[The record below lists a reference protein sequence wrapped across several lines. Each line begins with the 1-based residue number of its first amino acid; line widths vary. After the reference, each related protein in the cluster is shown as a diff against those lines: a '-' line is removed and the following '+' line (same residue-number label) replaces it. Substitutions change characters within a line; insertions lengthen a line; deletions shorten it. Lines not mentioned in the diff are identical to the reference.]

1 MQAEYEKIESRF
13 DVEKSANCDHQ
24 KLIGQLSSELCQAK
38 IKSAEDTEEI
48 NKLRGELQRR
58 ERMEQILEEAKM
70 QTEKEIQAGK
80 IQQDV
85 IYREKILLESRVIHL
100 EGQLKQAHEEHH
112 LQLMKLEQEIKMKT
126 DELDSVRKDAQ
137 HSQLMNLEIADY
149 ERSVKSLNLALEEKE
164 VKLKLFQEEL
174 QHAKQ
179 QKHATE
185 KLLEASEN
193 QFRQSE
199 EQCSKL
205 KQMLLKSK
213 KDLTDVRKQESD
225 RANSESQLRTQNEML
240 VQLTEEQKLKIA
252 ELNSE
257 SRQLFERLAV
267 TLESH
272 QRSTSLM
279 EAKLYNQQR
288 EMDLNKLALENL
300 QIDYDSYKARVHSV
314 LKVKKS
320 NDFDKSAF
328 EDERKEKEVLE
339 KTNKQLKAEIVDL
352 SGQLSCAMAENEQL
366 RDEHDKMM
374 KKLALMKDDYD
385 AAEAAW
391 KEKLEK
397 HTLNHSDELARQ
409 SDTIQELMKQNEIV
423 AQTFKEQHA
432 RVVESLR
439 NQLDRAQ
446 SEVDNCR
453 TRLQNLNPSPAS
465 ISKSQSPSSTINTT
479 LIPLDGT
486 PEERQ
491 AAEGSE
497 YSDDVHHSMKMIGC
511 SPGPLQSSLYK
522 STFIPLEVLLSGHSN
537 IPSESDEHFSK
548 DEKEDKSLSSSLQ
561 ASQRQGVHLRQLLNE
576 SEATVLRL
584 TEQASI
590 LKAEIRRLERNQER
604 QSSVSN
610 MEYLKNIVYK
620 FMTLKNA
627 EERLQLVPVMQ
638 TMLKFSPEEKERIC
652 SIANGDESNRI
663 EPPGWG
669 SYMKWFD
676 VMTPPKL

>member
-1 MQAEYEKIESRF
+1 MQAEYEKIESSL
-13 DVEKSANCDHQ
+13 DVEKSANCDRQ
-24 KLIGQLSSELCQAK
+24 KLIGQLSSELSQAK

-48 NKLRGELQRR
+48 YKLRGELQRM
-58 ERMEQILEEAKM
+58 ERREQILEEAKM
-70 QTEKEIQAGK
+70 QTEKELQAGK

-85 IYREKILLESRVIHL
+85 IYREKIMLESRVMHL
-100 EGQLKQAHEEHH
+100 EGQLRKTHEEHH
-112 LQLMKLEQEIKMKT
+112 LQLRKLEQEMKMKT

-149 ERSVKSLNLALEEKE
+149 ERSVKSLNLVLEEKE
-164 VKLKLFQEEL
+164 VKLKLIQEEL

-179 QKHATE
+179 QKDATE

-205 KQMLLKSK
+205 KQMLLKFK

-225 RANSESQLRTQNEML
+225 RANSESQLKVQNEML
-240 VQLTEEQKLKIA
+240 LQITEEQKLKIA
-252 ELNSE
+252 ELISE
-257 SRQLFERLAV
+257 SRRLSERLAEA
-267 TLESH
+267 LESH
-272 QRSTSLM
+272 QRNTSSM
-279 EAKLYNQQR
+279 EAKLCDQHR
-288 EMDLNKLALENL
+288 EMELNKLALEKL
-300 QIDYDSYKARVHSV
+300 QNDYDSYKARVHSV
-314 LKVKKS
+314 LKVKKN

-328 EDERKEKEVLE
+328 EDERKEREGLE
-339 KTNKQLKAEIVDL
+339 KTNKQLKAEIIDL

-366 RDEHDKMM
+366 RDEHDKVM
-374 KKLALMKDDYD
+374 KKFASMKDNYD

-391 KEKLEK
+391 NEKFEKL
-397 HTLNHSDELARQ
+397 TLNHSDELARQ

-423 AQTFKEQHA
+423 AQNFKEQHA

-439 NQLDRAQ
+439 NQLDKAQ
-446 SEVDNCR
+446 FEVDNCR
-453 TRLQNLNPSPAS
+453 TKLQNTNPSPTS
-465 ISKSQSPSSTINTT
+465 VSQPQSPSIVNATFS
-479 LIPLDGT
+479 LAPSDGT

-497 YSDDVHHSMKMIGC
+497 HSEEVHQSMKWIG
-511 SPGPLQSSLYK
+511 SPVSLQSSLYK
-522 STFIPLEVLLSGHSN
+522 SSFVPLEVLLSGHSN
-537 IPSESDEHFSK
+537 ISSEPDEHFSK

-610 MEYLKNIVYK
+610 MEYLKNIIYK
-620 FMTLKNA
+620 FMTLKNG

-638 TMLKFSPEEKERIC
+638 TMLKFSPEEKERIS

-663 EPPGWG
+663 ESSGWG
-669 SYMKWFD
+669 SYIKWFD
-676 VMTPPKL
+676 VKTQPKL